1 MAFALK
7 SLSLSFVLLLGL
19 LLLLHLYDGL
29 NGAETT
35 LSSVATLK
43 EISNR
48 KLLVANDLEAK
59 EAVFKIQGKKEDA
72 EGWELRAAPLGPD
85 PLHHHGADP
94 KKPRTP

>member
-19 LLLLHLYDGL
+19 LLLLQLYDGL

-35 LSSVATLK
+35 LSSVAALK
-43 EISNR
+43 KASNR
-48 KLLVANDLEAK
+48 KLLVVNDSRAK
-59 EAVFKIQGKKEDA
+59 EAVFMIQGKKEEE